1 MNDTNNLIL
10 STARV
15 KCDERKLYGTQGCIG
30 ILPLKNPK
38 LIINCMYNYYS
49 AYIVVSLAFHH
60 YDLYC
65 CGLVFHRIHVLLPAA
80 FSFEKNYY

>member
-30 ILPLKNPK
+30 ILPLNNPK
-38 LIINCMYNYYS
+38 IDYKL
-49 AYIVVSLAFHH
+49 
-60 YDLYC
+60 
-65 CGLVFHRIHVLLPAA
+65 HV
-80 FSFEKNYY
+80 